1 MARDFDIEWLI
12 RQIDGQLTNDEVS
25 ETLSTLIKHGYIEQF
40 VNEEGDFVFELTDK
54 ARKKFDFLDPDEN

>member
-12 RQIDGQLTNDEVS
+12 KQIGGQLTNDEVS